1 MSLRRSRD
9 LVVPYEPV
17 HESYTPSHRYGDDSN
32 EIRALPD
39 ALQGAVEQA
48 VAETLAQLDGLAG
61 VVVQNLNV
69 TVNVG
74 LARGGGAT
82 NILGASGTV
91 QTR

>member
-9 LVVPYEPV
+9 LVVPHEPV
-17 HESYTPSHRYGDDSN
+17 HQPHISPRRYDDSS

-48 VAETLAQLDGLAG
+48 VAETLAQLDGLSG

-74 LARGGGAT
+74 FAHGGGAT
-82 NILGASGTV
+82 NVLGSEGV
-91 QTR
+91 ITR

>member
-9 LVVPYEPV
+9 IAPYGPV
-17 HESYTPSHRYGDDSN
+17 HEPHIPLRRYGDDSS
-32 EIRALPD
+32 EIKALPD

-48 VAETLAQLDGLAG
+48 VAETLAQLDGLSG

-74 LARGGGAT
+74 FACGGGAT
-82 NILGASGTV
+82 NVLGSEGV
-91 QTR
+91 ITR